1 MHPGHFLTECS
12 WAELGGRVYSFI
24 QECIHSGPYG
34 EWMWAGLRDSEE
46 EGGGVGTSLKW
57 NCEAE
62 VGF

>member
-1 MHPGHFLTECS
+1 MC
-12 WAELGGRVYSFI
+12 SFI

-34 EWMWAGLRDSEE
+34 EWVWAGLRDSEE
-46 EGGGVGTSLKW
+46 EGGGVRTSLKW